1 MATILIVDDYS
12 DIRTC
17 LRTMLE
23 EAGHVILEA
32 ASGHEALQTWNT
44 TKPDLVITDY
54 SMPGM
59 SGVELIDALG
69 QRQPHARGI
78 LMSADRDPRDPCQS
92 DHAHT
97 WPFLQKPFAFRALR
111 QVIDSLLLNRPADS
125 ISPR

>member
-23 EAGHVILEA
+23 QAGHVILEA
-32 ASGHEALQTWNT
+32 ASGQEALQTWNT
-44 TKPDLVITDY
+44 TRPDLVITDY

-69 QRQPHARGI
+69 QRHPHARGI
-78 LMSADRDPRDPCQS
+78 LMSADRDPRDVFQS
-92 DHAHT
+92 DHAPT
-97 WPFLQKPFAFRALR
+97 WPFLQKPFAFRVLR
-111 QVIDSLLLNRPADS
+111 QVIDSLLVTRPSDS
-125 ISPR
+125 NSPR